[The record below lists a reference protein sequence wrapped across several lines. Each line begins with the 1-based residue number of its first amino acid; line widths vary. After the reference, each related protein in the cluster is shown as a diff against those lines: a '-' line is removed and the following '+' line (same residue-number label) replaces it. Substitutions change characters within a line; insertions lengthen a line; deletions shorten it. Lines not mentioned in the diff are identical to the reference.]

1 MFINTMTVGKKNHQ
15 YHQQQLIFV
24 HQLSSISTIQ
34 MVIDDNNDQNML
46 QELEIQNKQKQT

>member
-1 MFINTMTVGKKNHQ
+1 MFINTMTVEKKNHQ